1 MIYDL
6 GHKFDVV
13 TNIRRAAVESDSGW
27 VILEI
32 EGLID
37 EIERGIA
44 WVIDEGCEVTSLEG
58 DIIAGYRISS
68 NFYVHRLIYEIE
80 LPLP

>member
-1 MIYDL
+1 MPFRRVKFTFDTQHIQRPVIYEL

-44 WVIDEGCEVTSLEG
+44 WVVDEGCEVTSLEG
-58 DIIAGYRISS
+58 DIIAG
-68 NFYVHRLIYEIE
+68 
-80 LPLP
+80 